1 MLYNFSHIFRSW
13 GTLFHQFSPA
23 RLSTWKTFPQRR
35 PLSFF
40 SLLLN
45 AEFLTPAP
53 SFPSPPIASSIPF
66 SIQCPPVAIVNRF
79 TAASNRKPAVDQL
92 SASSEPRFS
101 RSGIDGPSTLC
112 RNFSS
117 RHRLLHY
124 KSPLRKID
132 AARGSPLFQRLF
144 PTLFRFFFFPHSL
157 EPCELILAW
166 KELVFVN
173 YKSSKNDYFSNSNL
187 RKLIDATFWNNVIV
201 RYIENIKI

>member
-1 MLYNFSHIFRSW
+1 MRNFLPPPLH
-13 GTLFHQFSPA
+13 SP
-23 RLSTWKTFPQRR
+23 P
-35 PLSFF
+35 
-40 SLLLN
+40 
-45 AEFLTPAP
+45 
-53 SFPSPPIASSIPF
+53 FPSPPIASSIPF

-144 PTLFRFFFFPHSL
+144 PTLFRFFFFLTVLNLANWYLRERNWFSSTINRAKAIISRIRIL
-157 EPCELILAW
+157 E
-166 KELVFVN
+166 N
-173 YKSSKNDYFSNSNL
+173 Y
-187 RKLIDATFWNNVIV
+187 
-201 RYIENIKI
+201 